1 MTEQPLEKKTVRAL
15 GRRMAYHERG
25 TGAPIL
31 FLHGNPTSSY
41 IWRNV
46 IPALEGQGRL
56 IALDLIGMGDSEK
69 LSEVTPDTYRLTTHR
84 DYLKTFIDAVIGSDE
99 EILFVGHD
107 WGAVLAF
114 DWANHHAIVSAASP
128 TWRQSSSRSHRLT
141 KGASW
146 DRRSWP
152 FVRAKARS

>member
-1 MTEQPLEKKTVRAL
+1 HIMK
-15 GRRMAYHERG
+15 RG

-84 DYLKTFIDAVIGSDE
+84 DYLKAFIDAVIGLDE
-99 EILFVGHD
+99 KILFVGHD

-114 DWANHHAIVSAASP
+114 DWANHHRDRVRGLAYMETIVRPFTP
-128 TWRQSSSRSHRLT
+128 TDKGSELGPTFMVLRSGEGEEMILNQNIFVERLL
-141 KGASW
+141 
-146 DRRSWP
+146 P
-152 FVRAKARS
+152 H